1 MKDRHFQVW
10 CRVLAGGW
18 ILAVLIAT
26 AQMTADNTN
35 TFEIF
40 RTAAKNLLAGRGLY
54 GANATHFDFYD
65 YSPTFALLFIPLAVL
80 PLGLGVLLWNALNAG
95 SLYWSLGRLLTP
107 QQAFAARAIVFI
119 DTVGSIQSRQ
129 SNALT
134 AALII
139 VAFVELERRRE
150 ARAATAVVLGT
161 AVKIFPAAAAAFA
174 LFRPRRLPR
183 FAAYALA
190 IGIAFVLAPLVV
202 LSPGELLGQYRAWF
216 AMHTATGSLE
226 YSVMDQ
232 FRVWFGVKWP
242 YWPSQLLGTV
252 VLLAPFWRSVARDE
266 SQSRYRLLCLASVLM
281 FCLLFN
287 HKAESPSFVIA
298 VAGVAIWFVVS
309 ARDRVA
315 WTLLWI
321 VVVGTVLATSEAV
334 PHHIQQRIVEP
345 YRLKTL
351 PILVLWL
358 VTQWE
363 LWRRTASAE
372 HPAPESD
379 RGVPAT

>member
-18 ILAVLIAT
+18 IVAVLIAT
-26 AQMTADNTN
+26 VQMTADNTN

-40 RTAAKNLLAGRGLY
+40 RTAAKNLLAGRDLY
-54 GANATHFDFYD
+54 GANASHHDFYD

-107 QQAFAARAIVFI
+107 RQAFAARAIVVI

-129 SNALT
+129 SNALA

-139 VAFVELERRRE
+139 LAFVELERRRE
-150 ARAATAVVLGT
+150 GRAAISVALGT
-161 AVKIFPAAAAAFA
+161 AVKVFPSAAAAFA
-174 LFRPRRLPR
+174 LFRPQRLAR

-190 IGIAFVLAPLVV
+190 IGMAFVLAPLVL
-202 LSPGELLGQYRAWF
+202 LSPGELLDQYRAWF
-216 AMHTATGSLE
+216 SMHAATESVE

-232 FRVWFGVKWP
+232 FRLWFGVQWP
-242 YWPSQLLGTV
+242 YWPMQLLGTA
-252 VLLAPFWRSVARDE
+252 VLLAPFWRRIARDE

-287 HKAESPSFVIA
+287 HKAESPTFVIA

-315 WTLLWI
+315 WTLFGV
-321 VVVGTVLATSEAV
+321 VVVGTVLASSEAV
-334 PHHIQQRIVEP
+334 PHNVQQRIVEP

-363 LWRRTASAE
+363 LWRKASAGR
-372 HPAPESD
+372 PAPESD
-379 RGVPAT
+379 PGAPAM